1 MATGTTTGA
10 HGERRDR
17 KRWRKSRRS
26 PQGGP
31 AAGGGAVYGLGMIGA
46 LVYFFGSAVSGTDYV
61 LAFPKAMLWPAVLVY
76 KLLKSLDT

>member
-1 MATGTTTGA
+1 MGTSTGA
-10 HGERRDR
+10 NLEVRAEKPWPKQRP
-17 KRWRKSRRS
+17 

-46 LVYFFGSAVSGTDYV
+46 LLYFLRSAGSGTDYA
-61 LAFPKAMLWPAVLVY
+61 LAFPRALFWPAVLVY